1 MRERKLKDD
10 TGSFMKVATNSMF
23 IQMSEKS
30 RIKNWRY
37 ISGRYG
43 KSIQTDIQ
51 REHGSEAS
59 PNSHLSVHI
68 IF

>member
-1 MRERKLKDD
+1 
-10 TGSFMKVATNSMF
+10 MF